1 MSFKA
6 SQIRYRSVILI
17 IVESGV
23 FMAIS
28 KTIEFV
34 LFELSPNDGLTG
46 LNAFYIPL
54 DCMPQIMVSLDQK
67 KRSPGCTYE
76 HFVREYVLHLS
87 CWQSVKVSHRLVQ
100 THTQEINGTPLYLWA
115 SCPVGARRMVQSIPL
130 DLPNPLPASSNAL

>member
-67 KRSPGCTYE
+67 KRIPGCTYE
-76 HFVREYVLHLS
+76 YFIREYVLHLS
-87 CWQSVKVSHRLVQ
+87 CWLSVKVSHRLVR

-115 SCPVGARRMVQSIPL
+115 SYPAGVRRMPL